1 MNEFARALG
10 VLATGIGN
18 TFLLTGASFVLGAVI
33 AVPVVLCRVSAVT
46 PLRVIATS
54 YTELSRGVPPIVW
67 LFLIYFGLTQ
77 FGLRLESMTAAIVG
91 LGIISGGYLA
101 EVYRSGLR
109 AVPAGQTE
117 AAHALGIPRVA
128 TYTKVILPQA
138 VGTVLPLAAT
148 YAVGLLKDSAV
159 ASVIGAQEITALAV
173 GLSKRE
179 VEGLTIF
186 AAAGLVYLVISV
198 PLSAL
203 ARAAGSHLAARLESA

>member
-1 MNEFARALG
+1 MNEFVHALG

-33 AVPVVLCRVSAVT
+33 AVPVVLCRVSPVT

-54 YTELSRGVPPIVW
+54 YTELSRGIPPIVW
-67 LFLIYFGLTQ
+67 LFILYFGLTQ
-77 FGLRLESMTAAIVG
+77 FGLRLESMTAAVVG

-101 EVYRSGLR
+101 EIYRSGLR
-109 AVPAGQTE
+109 AVPDGQTE

-128 TYTKVILPQA
+128 IYTKVIVPQA
-138 VGTVLPLAAT
+138 VVTVLPLAAT

-173 GLSKRE
+173 SLSKRE

-198 PLSAL
+198 PMSAL
-203 ARAAGSHLAARLESA
+203 ARAAGSYLTARLEAA